1 MKKILGI
8 TGIRSD
14 YDLMS
19 SLYGRLRDDPE
30 VDFRLLVGG
39 AHLSRTYGHTV
50 DAVKRDGFTVLAAI
64 ESLLDSDS
72 RSARLKSASIFLQGA
87 IGPVA
92 DWAPDLIVYAG
103 DREEVWAGAM
113 LGTYLGI
120 PTAHFYGGDHTVT
133 GHVDNP
139 VRHATTKLSS
149 AHFVTLDE
157 HRRRLIAMG
166 EPEQRIFVV
175 GNLSLD
181 NFVSTLAVP
190 LDQLRRDIGMP
201 EDFPPHAI
209 LIFHPDPSEEE
220 HAAQYLENIVGA
232 LRRRGIGVCVGYPNS
247 DPSNRRLID
256 VIQRQAQQPGVFAYR
271 NLGRNEF
278 ISLYKHARFIIGN
291 SSSGILEAASLPIAA
306 INVGLRQR
314 GRAAARNVIF
324 CDADSASIDDAIQ
337 RATSIGF
344 LAAMQ
349 GMQNPYGDGH
359 SGQRA
364 YDLLKQIDFNAL
376 VLKPEDALEA
386 CAPINQQ
393 GVNV

>member
-1 MKKILGI
+1 MMKILGI

-39 AHLSRTYGHTV
+39 AHLSRTYGHTI
-50 DAVKRDGFTVLAAI
+50 DAIRRDGFDILAAV

-72 RSARLKSASIFLQGA
+72 RQARLKSAAIFLQGA

-103 DREEVWAGAM
+103 DREEVWAGAL

-120 PTAHFYGGDHTVT
+120 PTGHFYGGDHTVS

-139 VRHATTKLSS
+139 VRHAATKLSS
-149 AHFVTLDE
+149 AHFVTLEE
-157 HRRRLIAMG
+157 HRRRILAMG
-166 EPEQRIFVV
+166 EPEERIFVI

-181 NFVSTLAVP
+181 NFVSASAIA
-190 LDQLRRDIGMP
+190 LDDLRRNLGMP
-201 EDFPPHAI
+201 CDFPAHAI

-220 HAAQYLENIVGA
+220 HAAQYLEDIIRA
-232 LRRRGIGVCVGYPNS
+232 LHRRGIGVCVGYPNS

-256 VIQRQAQQPGVFAYR
+256 VIERYSQQPGVFAYR
-271 NLGRNEF
+271 NLGRDEF
-278 ISLYKHARFIIGN
+278 ISLYKHAKFIIGN
-291 SSSGILEAASLPIAA
+291 SSSGILEAASVPIPA

-314 GRAAARNVIF
+314 GRFAAHNVIF
-324 CDADSASIDDAIQ
+324 CDADPAAIDAAID
-337 RATSIGF
+337 RATSPSF
-344 LAAMQ
+344 LAEGQ
-349 GMQNPYGDGH
+349 GMKNPYGDGS
-359 SGQRA
+359 SGQHA
-364 YDLLKQIDFNAL
+364 YEILKRLDFKSL
-376 VLKPEDALEA
+376 VLKPEDALDLAA
-386 CAPINQQ
+386 CLNESGEKI
-393 GVNV
+393 

>member
-337 RATSIGF
+337 RATSTGF
-344 LAAMQ
+344 LAVMQ